1 MTSKKEIYEYRVP
14 FQIRSYEVNS
24 RQEASIASICD
35 YFQEAAGVHAHHL
48 DFDISHLQERG
59 LTWVLYKMHV
69 RAERFPKRWDD
80 VEVITRPSS
89 GDGIRA
95 FRDYELLDSNGSR
108 LAAGISQWMVLDI
121 KTRRPVR
128 MPKEVLEMGIE
139 QKEHIIEP
147 DKSPVDA
154 AEGESADLQ
163 EITTAGL
170 HDLDMNRHVN
180 NVAYIRWVT
189 GFMPPKLV
197 KGRFCSE
204 VEIQYRSEAVSGDRI
219 GHAFVQENSE
229 REDEI
234 RIRHTLSKGG
244 GRKQI
249 ATAVS
254 CWRLF
259 SSS

>member
-1 MTSKKEIYEYRVP
+1 MPEKDLNHEYRVP
-14 FQIRSYEVNS
+14 FKIRSYEVNS

-80 VEVITRPSS
+80 VEVVTRPSS

-147 DKSPVDA
+147 DKSPVDPA
-154 AEGESADLQ
+154 KGADHQ
-163 EITTAGL
+163 EITTAGI
-170 HDLDMNRHVN
+170 HDLDMNLHVN
-180 NVAYIRWVT
+180 NVGYIRWVT
-189 GFMPPKLV
+189 GYMPPELV
-197 KGRFCSE
+197 EGRFCSE

-219 GHAFVQENSE
+219 GHAFVKEESN

-234 RIRHTLSKGG
+234 RFRHTLSKSS